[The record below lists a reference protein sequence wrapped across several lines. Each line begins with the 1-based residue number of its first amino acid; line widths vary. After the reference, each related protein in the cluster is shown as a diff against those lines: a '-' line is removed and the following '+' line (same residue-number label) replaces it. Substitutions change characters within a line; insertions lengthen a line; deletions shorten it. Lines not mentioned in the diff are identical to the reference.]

1 MKCPFRIVLCQRLN
15 DPDREAVLGL
25 FEIKNYFALAA
36 AVFLLPMKHLF
47 DVWVLDDGD
56 SLVKIE
62 KPLNNLGYGI
72 KVDVPAGIPQER
84 RVKPRLLSRAVA
96 VILASPRS
104 FFFSQP

>member
-1 MKCPFRIVLCQRLN
+1 MKRPFRIVLCQRLN
-15 DPDREAVLGL
+15 DPDREAVLRL

-36 AVFLLPMKHLF
+36 AVFLFPMKHLF

-72 KVDVPAGIPQER
+72 KVDVPSGIPQER
-84 RVKPRLLSRAVA
+84 RPKRTLLADAFAAITVSRC
-96 VILASPRS
+96 
-104 FFFSQP
+104 